1 MFFMRHFLIYSTDD
15 VMFVNQ
21 DSLHIHFIN
30 TYNELYYIIRRKG
43 IILVKIFV
51 INIIDVL

>member
-1 MFFMRHFLIYSTDD
+1 
-15 VMFVNQ
+15 MFVNQ